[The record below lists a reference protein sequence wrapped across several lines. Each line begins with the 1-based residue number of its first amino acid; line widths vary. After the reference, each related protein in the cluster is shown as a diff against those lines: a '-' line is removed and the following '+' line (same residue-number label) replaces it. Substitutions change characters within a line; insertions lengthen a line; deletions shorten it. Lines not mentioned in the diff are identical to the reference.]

1 MEANIRRIAI
11 VHDDENDV
19 AAADLAANEAN
30 TTTGCSSSFVD
41 NDMTSFKC
49 ACDKDDRLGI
59 LDAILEYFNSP
70 VSVSVYIFFVDK
82 FLLIP
87 LSFLT

>member
-19 AAADLAANEAN
+19 AADSAANEAN
-30 TTTGCSSSFVD
+30 ISTGCSSSFVD

-82 FLLIP
+82 YYY
-87 LSFLT
+87 